1 MKPSGARAG
10 SVIPVNRS
18 PVLMETVIIIDSD
31 RQQIEKGNL
40 YISILA
46 SSSKGNAIFVSDAS
60 TSILVDAGLS
70 GKQVE
75 LKLESIGFSPKNLD
89 AILVSHE
96 HSDHIQG
103 VGVLSRRYK
112 LPVYISTR
120 TLTTAS
126 KQLGKLHSNQAFE
139 CGKQFTIG
147 TLAIHPFSVSHDAKD
162 PACFTIK
169 QNGLKIGIATDL
181 GLSTSVVREH
191 LKGCNTLVLEA
202 NHDPVMLEEG
212 PYPWP
217 LKQRIKGRTGH
228 LSNEDAKKLL
238 EEVKHEGLTHVVLS
252 HLSET
257 NNTPEKASATVG
269 KALKTDPNIKLIVA
283 S

>member
-1 MKPSGARAG
+1 MK
-10 SVIPVNRS
+10 
-18 PVLMETVIIIDSD
+18 TVIIINSRTQD
-31 RQQIEKGNL
+31 IEKGNL

-46 SSSKGNAIFVSDAS
+46 GSSKGNAILVSDAS

-70 GKQVE
+70 GKQLE
-75 LKLESIGFSPKNLD
+75 RKLALIGFPPRNLD

-103 VGVLSRRYK
+103 VGVLSRRYN
-112 LPVYISTR
+112 LPVYISAE
-120 TLTTAS
+120 TLRTAS
-126 KQLGKLHSNQAFE
+126 SQLGKLHSRRHFI
-139 CGKQFTIG
+139 CGTDFLIG
-147 TLAIHPFSVSHDAKD
+147 DLVIHPFSVSHDATD

-181 GLSTSVVREH
+181 GLSTSVVKEH
-191 LKGCNTLVLEA
+191 LKGCNMLVLEA
-202 NHDPVMLEEG
+202 NHDPGMLEKG

-228 LSNEDAKKLL
+228 LSNEDAKMLL
-238 EEVKHEGLTHVVLS
+238 EEIQHDGLTHVILS

-257 NNTPEKASATVG
+257 NNTPEIAMAAVRKAVNGNT
-269 KALKTDPNIKLIVA
+269 KIKIIVA

>member
-1 MKPSGARAG
+1 MK
-10 SVIPVNRS
+10 
-18 PVLMETVIIIDSD
+18 TCIIIDKD
-31 RQQIEKGNL
+31 RQNIKKGNL
-40 YISILA
+40 YLSVLA
-46 SSSKGNAIFVSDAS
+46 SSSKGNAILISDAS

-70 GKQVE
+70 GKQIE
-75 LKLESIGFSPKNLD
+75 QRLESVGFPPENLD

-96 HSDHIQG
+96 HSDHILG

-112 LPVYISTR
+112 LPVYISTK

-126 KQLGKLHSNQAFE
+126 KQLGKLHSKHLFE
-139 CGKQFTIG
+139 CGKRFTIG
-147 TLAIHPFSVSHDAKD
+147 KLAIHPFSVSHDAKD

-191 LKGCNTLVLEA
+191 LKGCNMLVLEA

-217 LKQRIKGRTGH
+217 LKQRITSRTGH

-238 EEVKHEGLTHVVLS
+238 EEVKHDGLTHVILA

-257 NNTPEKASATVG
+257 NNTPEKASTTVS
-269 KALKTDPNIKLIVA
+269 KALETSSHTKLIVMA
-283 S
+283 P